1 MGPPGSGKGTISK
14 RIAQSFGLQYLS
26 SGHFLR
32 EGIAAK
38 TEAGLLVKTYVERSM
53 LVPDHVM
60 TRLMLPRLEQLSGHS
75 WLLDGFPRT
84 LGQALALNNLYQL
97 DLVISLNIPY
107 ETLKERLSDRWI
119 HPASGRVY
127 NMGFNPPQVQGK
139 DDITGEPLIQHDDD
153 KPEALMA
160 RLRHYKDVAKPVTR
174 NPALIFRYRDRPDL
188 ALYQFSP
195 QHQDAHTAIRYL
207 PGSDT
212 MSLPRMNKK
221 QRGRGGGSAVVP
233 LRTGLVSA
241 FGFVI
246 KNELWNNGPG
256 H

>member
-1 MGPPGSGKGTISK
+1 MAKLFRAAIMGPPGSGKGTISK

-32 EGIAAK
+32 ESIAAN
-38 TEAGLLVKTYVERSM
+38 TEAGLLVNTYVERSM

-84 LGQALALNNLYQL
+84 LAQAQALNNLCQL

-107 ETLKERLSDRWI
+107 ETLRERLSDRWI

-127 NMGFNPPQVQGK
+127 NMGFNPPRVQGK

-160 RLRHYKDVAKPVTR
+160 RLRHYKDVAKPVIDLYKSQGILHSFSGTET
-174 NPALIFRYRDRPDL
+174 DRIWPYINSLLSTKMDT
-188 ALYQFSP
+188 QPS
-195 QHQDAHTAIRYL
+195 DAFQTQT
-207 PGSDT
+207 P
-212 MSLPRMNKK
+212 
-221 QRGRGGGSAVVP
+221 
-233 LRTGLVSA
+233 
-241 FGFVI
+241 
-246 KNELWNNGPG
+246 
-256 H
+256 